1 MITTS
6 ADFDRTYEGISNRV
20 RAAHILMAESVFNGI
35 GNLARVAGV
44 DVIDFLLPTND
55 EFDPYD
61 EDSDLTFGVVLDGED
76 SRDLPALSPA
86 DVLGDFLRDN
96 RDLIHNALVGGK
108 TTAVRR
114 EPTQDEAEDF
124 GAVVAYTFTA
134 TPSAEDPDTRPE
146 FSVTD
151 LSEIEKAV
159 SEMGWMTV

>member
-61 EDSDLTFGVVLDGED
+61 EDSG
-76 SRDLPALSPA
+76 
-86 DVLGDFLRDN
+86 
-96 RDLIHNALVGGK
+96 
-108 TTAVRR
+108 RR
-114 EPTQDEAEDF
+114 A
-124 GAVVAYTFTA
+124 
-134 TPSAEDPDTRPE
+134 R
-146 FSVTD
+146 
-151 LSEIEKAV
+151 
-159 SEMGWMTV
+159 